1 MNEAVKTWRIIDI
14 LKVSEKLL
22 EEKGIESPRL
32 NAELLLGDTLNSGR
46 MKLYLDFERP
56 LTQAELDNY
65 RNKIKRRLNSEPL
78 QYITGKSGF
87 YGLNFRVNPY
97 VLIPR
102 PETELLVEKSLD
114 FIKEHRLE
122 NPKIL
127 EIGTGSG
134 CISISIA
141 NNITCEI
148 DAIDISEDA
157 LSVARENSESNGTSS
172 KISFQRKDILKDI
185 ESFEAYDLVVSN
197 PPYISNDEIAGLQ
210 EEVKNFEPFNALT
223 DNSDGLDFY
232 RKIIETGKKSS
243 GGTDILLE
251 IGDGKKE
258 LVESLLKEYNVTK
271 YEFYRDLLNINRVVF
286 I

>member
-32 NAELLLGDTLNSGR
+32 NAELLLGDTLNSER

-210 EEVKNFEPFNALT
+210 EEV
-223 DNSDGLDFY
+223 
-232 RKIIETGKKSS
+232 
-243 GGTDILLE
+243 
-251 IGDGKKE
+251 
-258 LVESLLKEYNVTK
+258 
-271 YEFYRDLLNINRVVF
+271 
-286 I
+286 